1 VLLVHSQGT
10 HWLVLSLS
18 ARYLY
23 FFFRASICGSLPKVL
38 LRGSRANVFSS
49 IYAITFVC
57 SFLRSFLPTP
67 SCGGVI
73 GGAASAF
80 RHLVSKT
87 LKDLINLFIISRRHQ
102 IIQKLP
108 VTEYQAEIVS

>member
-1 VLLVHSQGT
+1 MSRKQLR
-10 HWLVLSLS
+10 S
-18 ARYLY
+18 AY
-23 FFFRASICGSLPKVL
+23 ASRTTFDFQLGHLTNFVVGRRGLGYIHRCPFTRTQPPPPP
-38 LRGSRANVFSS
+38 LRG
-49 IYAITFVC
+49 
-57 SFLRSFLPTP
+57 
-67 SCGGVI
+67 GVSGLEVPYPPPLI